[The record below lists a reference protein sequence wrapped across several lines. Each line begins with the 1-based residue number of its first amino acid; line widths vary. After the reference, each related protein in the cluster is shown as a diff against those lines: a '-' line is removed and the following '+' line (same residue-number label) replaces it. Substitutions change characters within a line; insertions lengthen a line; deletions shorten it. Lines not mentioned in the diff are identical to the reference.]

1 MKVQIDVDEG
11 AVGKTVEEILKNLP
25 AEKQQELAR
34 EVMKEWLAE
43 NIHKNERG
51 LHEKEVLAKLRQDP
65 YWGSKSEEAIRA
77 SHSFETAMREF
88 RSSRD
93 IMVKAISDQVITYYK
108 EMVKDL
114 VEKDPVLAAMREQVA
129 SVVRESY
136 PKMVHDALLHW
147 FSGRMNAVMDET
159 QNALRQIPDITSFQN
174 KLAERLEQ
182 ISGMRMR

>member
-1 MKVQIDVDEG
+1 MKVQIEVDES

-25 AEKQQELAR
+25 AEKQQEIAR
-34 EVMKEWLAE
+34 EVMKQWLDQ
-43 NIHKNERG
+43 NIHTNERA
-51 LHEKEVLAKLRQDP
+51 LHEKEVIAKIRQDS
-65 YWGSKSEEAIRA
+65 YWRDKSEADIRTC
-77 SHSFETAMREF
+77 HSFGNAMSAF
-88 RSSRD
+88 RSSKE
-93 IMVKAISDQVITYYK
+93 IMVKAISDEVISYYK

-129 SVVRESY
+129 QVVRESY

-174 KLAERLEQ
+174 KLADRLEQ